1 VRVPN
6 DDVDSLRPW
15 IRLKA
20 SKLPLHTL
28 YLSSAHP
35 QPYDT
40 LDLQS
45 CGSTHCT
52 ECRWL
57 RSHVVC
63 ELPPCLHCMSPKP
76 CCRSLT
82 CQCPTCTGSTST
94 VSIEVPTLLY
104 GNETVS
110 RLKFGYK
117 IKWGCISRLLKKIL
131 PHVSIKAC
139 PWWVSHSHPDRKAML
154 HRGSDPP

>member
-6 DDVDSLRPW
+6 DDVDGLRSW

-28 YLSSAHP
+28 YPSSAHP

-40 LDLQS
+40 LALQS
-45 CGSTHCT
+45 CGSTHCL

-57 RSHVVC
+57 GSPAVC
-63 ELPPCLHCMSPKP
+63 ELPPCLHCMTPKP
-76 CCRSLT
+76 HRRRSACR
-82 CQCPTCTGSTST
+82 CPTSNGSTST
-94 VSIEVPTLLY
+94 VSIEVPTLLC
-104 GNETVS
+104 GNKIVS
-110 RLKFGYK
+110 ELKFGYK
-117 IKWGCISRLLKKIL
+117 IKCRCISRLLKKIL
-131 PHVSIKAC
+131 PHVSMKGY
-139 PWWVSHSHPDRKAML
+139 PWWVSHLHTDCKAML